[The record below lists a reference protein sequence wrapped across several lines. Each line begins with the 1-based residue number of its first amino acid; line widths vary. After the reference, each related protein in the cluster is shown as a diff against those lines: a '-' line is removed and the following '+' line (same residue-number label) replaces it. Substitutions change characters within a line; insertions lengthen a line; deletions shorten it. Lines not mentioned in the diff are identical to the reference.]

1 MSFIPAL
8 ILTFLYFFSPPEEQ
22 QDNPVLPGSVLGPL
36 DKSLFTVFFQPGESH
51 GLP

>member
-22 QDNPVLPGSVLGPL
+22 QDNSVLPGSVLGPL
-36 DKSLFTVFFQPGESH
+36 DKSLFTVFLQPGEPH